1 MVVGVYIEKIL
12 ILYVVGMV
20 IIIVISNMNRDLPSK
35 LQVLNI

>member
-12 ILYVVGMV
+12 ILYAVGMV
-20 IIIVISNMNRDLPSK
+20 IVIVISNMNRDLPSK

>member
-35 LQVLNI
+35 LHVLNI